1 MAKLIVRLT
10 CTVGILVLVGLTGAA
25 TAAAPAYD
33 QPVTPPSAA
42 AAPAVERMAGCRS
55 RSYQCYG
62 LRKGCRVVR
71 DPYLNDYWPPA
82 AMECPRAALLVISA
96 SRIRRSAS
104 GSRPA

>member
-1 MAKLIVRLT
+1 MARLIMRLT
-10 CTVGILVLVGLTGAA
+10 CSFWLLALVGWTGAA

-33 QPVTPPSAA
+33 QPVTPPS

-71 DPYLNDYWPPA
+71 DPYLHDYWIRCPQPRWSAPA
-82 AMECPRAALLVISA
+82 PRYW
-96 SRIRRSAS
+96 
-104 GSRPA
+104 

>member
-1 MAKLIVRLT
+1 MARLIMRLT
-10 CTVGILVLVGLTGAA
+10 CSFWLLTLVGWTGAA

-71 DPYLNDYWPPA
+71 DPYLHDYWIRCPQPGWSAPA
-82 AMECPRAALLVISA
+82 PRYW
-96 SRIRRSAS
+96 
-104 GSRPA
+104 

>member
-71 DPYLNDYWPPA
+71 DRYLHDYWIRCPP
-82 AMECPRAALLVISA
+82 PRWGA
-96 SRIRRSAS
+96 
-104 GSRPA
+104 PAPRYYW

>member
-25 TAAAPAYD
+25 TAAAPAQD
-33 QPVTPPSAA
+33 PKVMPPGAA
-42 AAPAVERMAGCRS
+42 AAPTVERMAGCRS

-71 DPYLNDYWPPA
+71 DPYLHDYWIRCPQPRWSAPA
-82 AMECPRAALLVISA
+82 PRYW
-96 SRIRRSAS
+96 
-104 GSRPA
+104 

>member
-1 MAKLIVRLT
+1 MARLIMRLT
-10 CTVGILVLVGLTGAA
+10 CSFWLLALVGWTGAA

-55 RSYQCYG
+55 YQCYG

-71 DPYLNDYWPPA
+71 DPYLHDYWIRCPQPRWSAPA
-82 AMECPRAALLVISA
+82 PRYW
-96 SRIRRSAS
+96 
-104 GSRPA
+104 